1 MAARGWGSFRVW
13 PSSFCKT
20 LKMFMSEN
28 IMARAL
34 IFGMHVPWVALYQDY
49 ENNFDRSKNMVATG
63 VTIFNILRYST
74 VFVQTL

>member
-1 MAARGWGSFRVW
+1 
-13 PSSFCKT
+13 
-20 LKMFMSEN
+20 MSET

-34 IFGMHVPWVALYQDY
+34 ICSMHVPWVALYQDY